1 MLRRNRFI
9 AGRPN
14 ITRQLT
20 LSPFPKRNSS
30 RGRKVV
36 EIERE
41 KFAVS
46 RDASHQL
53 HVGSAVCPHM
63 KCIVNWNH
71 SEQTWDLPLPWQP
84 F

>member
-1 MLRRNRFI
+1 M
-9 AGRPN
+9 
-14 ITRQLT
+14 
-20 LSPFPKRNSS
+20 
-30 RGRKVV
+30 
-36 EIERE
+36 ERE